1 MGEMNEQ
8 VHRLLLEQRKT
19 LSLGG
24 VQDVKSFDENEVLL
38 VTVCGVLTIRGKR
51 AACGPPG
58 AGKGRGGYRRQHRQP
73 GLYGTWAA
81 AEEGVCACAGCS
93 GKNEC
98 VCHPGADSARLFHLA
113 GGSPGVLV
121 RSDQDSAETDPPQ
134 PCGGIC
140 RGTSATGLRQRCI
153 CLYGFTERTAAFS
166 VGICLAASLGALP
179 LYHASFGRFLPELL
193 AKGIKKA
200 GRILAFP
207 GKWLVKSMKKQ
218 RKRLKFHGKNGKM

>member
-8 VHRLLLEQRKT
+8 AHRLLLEQRKT

-38 VTVCGVLTIRGKR
+38 VTVCGVLTIRGKELHVGR
-51 AACGPPG
+51 LELERERRISKAAST
-58 AGKGRGGYRRQHRQP
+58 AWSIRNMGRCRRR
-73 GLYGTWAA
+73 GLRLR
-81 AEEGVCACAGCS
+81 GCS

-98 VCHPGADSARLFHLA
+98 VCHPGADSVRLFHLA

-140 RGTSATGLRQRCI
+140 RGPLLLDCGSAVSVCTDLRREQRHSPRVFVWRHPWGRCI
-153 CLYGFTERTAAFS
+153 VPRIVWTLSSGTSGKGNQKSRANPRFSRKMAGKKYEKTE
-166 VGICLAASLGALP
+166 
-179 LYHASFGRFLPELL
+179 
-193 AKGIKKA
+193 KKVEISWEE
-200 GRILAFP
+200 R
-207 GKWLVKSMKKQ
+207 
-218 RKRLKFHGKNGKM
+218 

>member
-8 VHRLLLEQRKT
+8 AHRLLLEQRKT

-38 VTVCGVLTIRGKR
+38 VTVCGVLTIRGKELHVGR
-51 AACGPPG
+51 LELGKRERRISKAAST
-58 AGKGRGGYRRQHRQP
+58 AWSIRNMGRCRRR
-73 GLYGTWAA
+73 GLRLR
-81 AEEGVCACAGCS
+81 GCS

-140 RGTSATGLRQRCI
+140 RGPLLLDCGSAVSVCTDLRREQRHSPWVSVWRHPWGRCI
-153 CLYGFTERTAAFS
+153 VPRIVWTLSSGTSGKGNQKSRANPRFSRKMAGKKYEKTE
-166 VGICLAASLGALP
+166 
-179 LYHASFGRFLPELL
+179 
-193 AKGIKKA
+193 KKVEISWEE
-200 GRILAFP
+200 R
-207 GKWLVKSMKKQ
+207 
-218 RKRLKFHGKNGKM
+218 

>member
-8 VHRLLLEQRKT
+8 AHRLLLEQRKT

-38 VTVCGVLTIRGKR
+38 VTVCGVLTIRGKELHVGR
-51 AACGPPG
+51 LELEKGEADIEGSIDSLVYTEHGPLQK
-58 AGKGRGGYRRQHRQP
+58 KGLRLR
-73 GLYGTWAA
+73 
-81 AEEGVCACAGCS
+81 GCS

-98 VCHPGADSARLFHLA
+98 VCHPGADSVRLFHLA

-140 RGTSATGLRQRCI
+140 RGPLLLDCGSAVSVCTDLRREQRRSPRVSVWRHPWGRCI
-153 CLYGFTERTAAFS
+153 VPRIVWTLSSGTSGKGNQKSRANSRFSRKMAGKKYEKTE
-166 VGICLAASLGALP
+166 
-179 LYHASFGRFLPELL
+179 
-193 AKGIKKA
+193 KKVEISWEE
-200 GRILAFP
+200 R
-207 GKWLVKSMKKQ
+207 
-218 RKRLKFHGKNGKM
+218 

>member
-38 VTVCGVLTIRGKR
+38 VTVCGVLTIRGKELHVGR
-51 AACGPPG
+51 LELERERRISKAAST
-58 AGKGRGGYRRQHRQP
+58 AWSIRNMGRCRRR
-73 GLYGTWAA
+73 GLRLR
-81 AEEGVCACAGCS
+81 GCS

-140 RGTSATGLRQRCI
+140 RGPLLLDCGSAVSVCTDLRREQRHSPRVFVWRHPWGRCI
-153 CLYGFTERTAAFS
+153 VPRIVWTLSSGTSGKGNQKSRANPRFSRKMAGKKYEKTE
-166 VGICLAASLGALP
+166 
-179 LYHASFGRFLPELL
+179 
-193 AKGIKKA
+193 KKVEISWEE
-200 GRILAFP
+200 R
-207 GKWLVKSMKKQ
+207 
-218 RKRLKFHGKNGKM
+218 

>member
-38 VTVCGVLTIRGKR
+38 VTVCGVLTIRGKELHVGR
-51 AACGPPG
+51 LELERERRISKAAST
-58 AGKGRGGYRRQHRQP
+58 AWSIRNMGRCRRR
-73 GLYGTWAA
+73 GLRLR
-81 AEEGVCACAGCS
+81 GCS

-140 RGTSATGLRQRCI
+140 RGPLLLDCGSAVSVCTDLRREQRHSPWVSVWRHPWGRCI
-153 CLYGFTERTAAFS
+153 VPRIVWTLSSGTSGKGNQKSRANPRFSRKMAGKKYEKTE
-166 VGICLAASLGALP
+166 
-179 LYHASFGRFLPELL
+179 
-193 AKGIKKA
+193 KKVEISWEE
-200 GRILAFP
+200 R
-207 GKWLVKSMKKQ
+207 
-218 RKRLKFHGKNGKM
+218 

>member
-38 VTVCGVLTIRGKR
+38 VTVCGVLTIRGKELHVGR
-51 AACGPPG
+51 LELERERRISKAAST
-58 AGKGRGGYRRQHRQP
+58 AWSIRNMGRCRRR
-73 GLYGTWAA
+73 GLRLR
-81 AEEGVCACAGCS
+81 GCS

-98 VCHPGADSARLFHLA
+98 VCQPGADSARLFHLA

-140 RGTSATGLRQRCI
+140 RGPLLLDCGSAVSVCTDLRREQRHSPRVSVWRHPWGRCI
-153 CLYGFTERTAAFS
+153 VPRIVWTLSSGTSGKGNQKSRANPRFSRKMAGKKYEKTE
-166 VGICLAASLGALP
+166 
-179 LYHASFGRFLPELL
+179 
-193 AKGIKKA
+193 KKVEISWEE
-200 GRILAFP
+200 R
-207 GKWLVKSMKKQ
+207 
-218 RKRLKFHGKNGKM
+218 

>member
-8 VHRLLLEQRKT
+8 AHRLLLEQRKT

-38 VTVCGVLTIRGKR
+38 VFLPSAEKSCM
-51 AACGPPG
+51 
-58 AGKGRGGYRRQHRQP
+58 
-73 GLYGTWAA
+73 WAA
-81 AEEGVCACAGCS
+81 WSWKRERRISKAASTAWSIRNMGRCRRRGLRLCGCS

-134 PCGGIC
+134 PCGGISRGPLLLDC
-140 RGTSATGLRQRCI
+140 GSAVSVCTDLRREQRHSPRVSVWRHPWGRCIVPRIVWTLSSGTSGKGNQKSRANPRFSRKMAGKK
-153 CLYGFTERTAAFS
+153 YEKTE
-166 VGICLAASLGALP
+166 
-179 LYHASFGRFLPELL
+179 
-193 AKGIKKA
+193 KKVEISWEE
-200 GRILAFP
+200 R
-207 GKWLVKSMKKQ
+207 
-218 RKRLKFHGKNGKM
+218 

>member
-8 VHRLLLEQRKT
+8 AHRLLLEQRKT

-38 VTVCGVLTIRGKR
+38 VTVCGVLTIRGKS
-51 AACGPPG
+51 CM
-58 AGKGRGGYRRQHRQP
+58 
-73 GLYGTWAA
+73 WAA
-81 AEEGVCACAGCS
+81 WSWKRERRISKAASTAWSIRNIGRCRRRGLRLRGCS

-140 RGTSATGLRQRCI
+140 RGPLLLDCGSAVSVCTDLRREQRHSPRVSVWRHPWGRCI
-153 CLYGFTERTAAFS
+153 VPRIVWTLSSGTSGKGNQKSRANPRFSRKMAGKKYEKTE
-166 VGICLAASLGALP
+166 
-179 LYHASFGRFLPELL
+179 
-193 AKGIKKA
+193 KKVEISWEE
-200 GRILAFP
+200 R
-207 GKWLVKSMKKQ
+207 
-218 RKRLKFHGKNGKM
+218 

>member
-8 VHRLLLEQRKT
+8 AHRLLLEQRKT

-38 VTVCGVLTIRGKR
+38 VTACGVLTIRGKELHVGR
-51 AACGPPG
+51 LELEKGEADIEGSIDSLVYTEHGPLQ
-58 AGKGRGGYRRQHRQP
+58 KK
-73 GLYGTWAA
+73 
-81 AEEGVCACAGCS
+81 GVCACAAVPVKMSAYVTRELILFACS
-93 GKNEC
+93 IWQ
-98 VCHPGADSARLFHLA
+98 GAVLGFWYDLIKTARKLIRHSHA
-113 GGSPGVLV
+113 AV
-121 RSDQDSAETDPPQ
+121 SAEDL
-134 PCGGIC
+134 CYWIAAALYLFVRIYGENSGILRGYLFGGIL
-140 RGTSATGLRQRCI
+140 GG
-153 CLYGFTERTAAFS
+153 AA
-166 VGICLAASLGALP
+166 

-207 GKWLVKSMKKQ
+207 GKWLVKSMKKR

>member
-38 VTVCGVLTIRGKR
+38 VTVCGVLTIRGKELHVGR
-51 AACGPPG
+51 LELEKGEAASP
-58 AGKGRGGYRRQHRQP
+58 AWSIRNMGRSRRR
-73 GLYGTWAA
+73 GLRLR
-81 AEEGVCACAGCS
+81 GCS

-140 RGTSATGLRQRCI
+140 RGPLLLECGSAVSVCTDLRREQRHSPRVSVWRHPWGRCI
-153 CLYGFTERTAAFS
+153 VPRIVWTLSSGTSGKGNQKSRANPRFSRKMAGKKYEKTE
-166 VGICLAASLGALP
+166 
-179 LYHASFGRFLPELL
+179 
-193 AKGIKKA
+193 KKVEISWEE
-200 GRILAFP
+200 R
-207 GKWLVKSMKKQ
+207 
-218 RKRLKFHGKNGKM
+218 

>member
-38 VTVCGVLTIRGKR
+38 VTVCGVLTIRGKELHVGR
-51 AACGPPG
+51 LELE
-58 AGKGRGGYRRQHRQP
+58 KGEADIEGSIDSLVYTEHGRCRRRGLRLR
-73 GLYGTWAA
+73 
-81 AEEGVCACAGCS
+81 GCS

-140 RGTSATGLRQRCI
+140 RGPLLLDCGSAVSVCTDLRREQRHSPRVSVWRHPWGRCI
-153 CLYGFTERTAAFS
+153 VPRIVWTLSSGTSGKGNQKSRANPRFSRKMAGKKYEKTE
-166 VGICLAASLGALP
+166 
-179 LYHASFGRFLPELL
+179 
-193 AKGIKKA
+193 KKVEISWEE
-200 GRILAFP
+200 R
-207 GKWLVKSMKKQ
+207 
-218 RKRLKFHGKNGKM
+218 

>member
-38 VTVCGVLTIRGKR
+38 VTVCGVLTIRGKELHVGR
-51 AACGPPG
+51 LELERERRISKAAST
-58 AGKGRGGYRRQHRQP
+58 AWSIRNMGRCRRR
-73 GLYGTWAA
+73 GLRLR
-81 AEEGVCACAGCS
+81 GCS

-140 RGTSATGLRQRCI
+140 RGPLLLDCGSAVSVCTDLRREQRHSPRVSVWRHPWGRCI
-153 CLYGFTERTAAFS
+153 VPRIVWTLSSGTSCKGNQKSRANPRFSRKMAGKKYEKTE
-166 VGICLAASLGALP
+166 
-179 LYHASFGRFLPELL
+179 
-193 AKGIKKA
+193 KKVEISWEE
-200 GRILAFP
+200 R
-207 GKWLVKSMKKQ
+207 
-218 RKRLKFHGKNGKM
+218 